1 MNNIPRWN
9 CAATGTPLGEPPTLS
24 GGVPYLPH
32 GTLFSWVVSRFK
44 AASLVAALNI
54 SRGSLYKPRPVW
66 PPILPAAHGRA
77 ASGVH
82 VSAQISTKAGDF
94 GGQPVPSLVYAENL
108 VRLI

>member
-1 MNNIPRWN
+1 
-9 CAATGTPLGEPPTLS
+9 
-24 GGVPYLPH
+24 VPYLPH

-94 GGQPVPSLVYAENL
+94 GGGAVAGVVGIEVGVVSGVFNL
-108 VRLI
+108 ESSGVDAPEWRPRHEEH

>member
-1 MNNIPRWN
+1 
-9 CAATGTPLGEPPTLS
+9 LS

-32 GTLFSWVVSRFK
+32 GTLFSWIVSRFK